1 MIIEPTLWRILSSTA
16 GYAVRATAYVSE
28 HSEDGHVAARDIAD
42 ALGVPPNYLGKVL
55 GTLARA
61 GILESVRGMGGGFR
75 LAQPASDTTLAMV
88 IAPFDS
94 IGSRPQCLLRDTA
107 CRRDNPC
114 IAHAGW
120 TDLADRLHG
129 YFLQTTISDLL
140 HLDRA
145 S

>member
-1 MIIEPTLWRILSSTA
+1 MIAETPLWQMLSSTA
-16 GYAVRATAYVSE
+16 GYAVRATAYISE
-28 HSEDGHVAARDIAD
+28 HSDDGAVSAHDIAH
-42 ALGVPPNYLGKVL
+42 ALGVPQNYLGKVL

-61 GILESVRGMGGGFR
+61 GILESMRGMGGGFR
-75 LAQPASDTTLAMV
+75 LAQAADRTTLAMV

-94 IGSRPQCLLRDTA
+94 IGSHPQCLLRDVA
-107 CRRDNPC
+107 CRRDHPC

-120 TDLADRLHG
+120 VDIADRLRS

-140 HLDRA
+140 HSGQA